1 MNRYFAL
8 FRASMKRLPILDTIV
23 EEICFDPWSDIGDI
37 EDIGDIGD
45 TDWKQHWL
53 SSLEDTWGQWADIE
67 CA

>member
-23 EEICFDPWSDIGDI
+23 EETCFDPWSDIGDI
-37 EDIGDIGD
+37 EAIGD
-45 TDWKQHWL
+45 TDTWKQHWL
-53 SSLEDTWGQWADIE
+53 TSLEDTWGQWADIE